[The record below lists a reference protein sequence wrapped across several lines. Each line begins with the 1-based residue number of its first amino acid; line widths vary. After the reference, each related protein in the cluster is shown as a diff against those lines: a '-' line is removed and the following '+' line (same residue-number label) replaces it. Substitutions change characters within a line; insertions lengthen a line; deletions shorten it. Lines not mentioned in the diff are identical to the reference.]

1 MAKSSKKIIIV
12 LLHIVAWASFFL
24 LPYIF
29 SPQPKDIPEQVSKYI
44 LTLYIVINLYLLIFY
59 YFNTLLL
66 IPKLLFKK
74 RWIIYVIIVGIC
86 MYGFTNVPRQI
97 SLWLNNTTE
106 SKIRSEFRPEYRR
119 FDTANYSKNDTPNN
133 AEWRKQYPP
142 PMRSDNMNKRRNNRY
157 FPGREA
163 IFLLVLAVG
172 LSISLLQQWLKVE
185 QTKEEIEKEMLR
197 TELSFLKTQINPHFF
212 FNTLN
217 NIYSLAITG
226 SDKTASAIL
235 KLSAIMRY
243 ILTETKY
250 DWVPIQS
257 EIDFLNDYIELQKV
271 RLTDNVALNVNING
285 NITNQKVAP
294 LLFIPFVE
302 NAFKYGVSTVENSFI
317 HINLNVKENSIV
329 FSVENSIAANAGN
342 TLTET
347 TGIGIK
353 NVERRLALLYP
364 DMHKLTIE
372 KEKNTFRVTLTL
384 LKMV

>member
-106 SKIRSEFRPEYRR
+106 TKIRSEFRPEYRR

-285 NITNQKVAP
+285 TITNQKVAP

-317 HINLNVKENSIV
+317 HINLNIKENSIV

-384 LKMV
+384 LKIV